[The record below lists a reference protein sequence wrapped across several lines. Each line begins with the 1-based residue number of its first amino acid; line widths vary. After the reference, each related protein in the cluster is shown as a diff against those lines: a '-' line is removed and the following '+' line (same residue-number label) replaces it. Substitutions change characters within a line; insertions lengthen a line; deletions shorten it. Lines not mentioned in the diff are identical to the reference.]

1 MKKTYQKPII
11 NIVRIN
17 TELPMAS
24 SAFVNIVD
32 DGTTITGSE
41 ALGNMEGG
49 LDIWG
54 NRNANIW

>member
-1 MKKTYQKPII
+1 MKKSYQKPII

-32 DGTTITGSE
+32 DGTTVAGSE
-41 ALGNMEGG
+41 GLGNLEGEF
-49 LDIWG
+49 DIWG
-54 NRNANIW
+54 NKNSNIW

>member
-1 MKKTYQKPII
+1 MKKTYQKPAI
-11 NIVRIN
+11 NTVRIN
-17 TELPMAS
+17 TELPMAA
-24 SAFVNIVD
+24 SAMGIYN